1 VRQHQGHGAAVHRL
15 DRASQKALF
24 YIFNEA
30 FGLIAG
36 SKLEELGLVFNPFE
50 RSLQPM
56 RARLT

>member
-1 VRQHQGHGAAVHRL
+1 LDGLSLYQGT
-15 DRASQKALF
+15 K
-24 YIFNEA
+24 IFKVTHYLNEA
-30 FGLIAG
+30 FGLVAG